1 MTVSQDQIV
10 SLIQGA
16 GVSADI
22 SGIKGDASLRQAGID
37 SLDMMNVLLAI
48 EEKFAIKIPDD
59 DIDALDSVE
68 NIVSYLRKRGA

>member
-1 MTVSQDQIV
+1 MTVSQEQIV

-22 SGIKGDASLRQAGID
+22 SGIKGDASLRKAGVD

-48 EEKFAIKIPDD
+48 EEKFGIKIPDD
-59 DIDALDSVE
+59 DIDDLDTVE
-68 NIVSYLRKRGA
+68 NIVSYLRKRGS